1 LYSIYHY
8 CCDYR
13 KAHYGY
19 FRKILTREEALQLF
33 NVQERKTYQRSISD
47 FKREG
52 LDVAI
57 EEINQYTEL
66 DVWYK
71 EQKKGR
77 SIVGYEMYWSTGKV
91 INQANQKLIKCIHSV
106 ITGIKDNL
114 FTYVNLEDQ
123 KKRQQAYEIVKKIE
137 HQEMHILES
146 ANITADKADE
156 IIQ

>member
-1 LYSIYHY
+1 
-8 CCDYR
+8 
-13 KAHYGY
+13 
-19 FRKILTREEALQLF
+19 
-33 NVQERKTYQRSISD
+33 ERKTYQRSISD
-47 FKREG
+47 FKREV

-77 SIVGYEMYWSTGKV
+77 SIVGFEIYWSTGKM
-91 INQANQKLIKCIHSV
+91 INQATQKQINIIQSE

-114 FTYVNLEDQ
+114 FTYVHIDNQ

-137 HQEMHILES
+137 HQEIHILES

-156 IIQ
+156 MIESLQFNINL